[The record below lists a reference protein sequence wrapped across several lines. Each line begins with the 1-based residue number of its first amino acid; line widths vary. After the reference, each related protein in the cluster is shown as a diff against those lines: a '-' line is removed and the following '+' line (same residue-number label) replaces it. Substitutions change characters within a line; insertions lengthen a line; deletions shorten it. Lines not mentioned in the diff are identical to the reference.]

1 METND
6 LLTIIILV
14 VVAIATGIILSNLN
28 KKEKKVCSEK
38 ECNYEMNCLCKAID
52 CPKCPIC
59 KECPSPL
66 NIIQDQPDIQYE
78 EQPEVQYEYQAEEPQ
93 EDYYTVEVEDA
104 TVLEPIQAYDDVY
117 NKPMYVSVMDTDLKS
132 SCGGFDKTESR
143 QQMLGSPFATN
154 YKPMMN

>member
-38 ECNYEMNCLCKAID
+38 ECNYETNCLCKAID
-52 CPKCPIC
+52 CPKCPLC

-66 NIIQDQPDIQYE
+66 NIIQDQPDAQQPQEPQYE
-78 EQPEVQYEYQAEEPQ
+78 EQPQETQ
-93 EDYYTVEVEDA
+93 EDSSSPVEVENA
-104 TVLEPIQAYDDVY
+104 TVLEPIQAYDNVY
-117 NKPMYVSVMDTDLKS
+117 IKPMYVSVMDTDLKS

-143 QQMLGSPFATN
+143 QQMLGAPFATN